1 MTNITINTSQNVN
14 INFSLADLSK
24 RLTAF
29 FIDFLIKLIY
39 FILVIIL
46 LAQSHILNGLDTWSE
61 NSIYIICYLPIAFYS
76 LCLEYFNEGQT
87 LGKKIIRIKVVKIDG
102 FQASFMDYL
111 TRWVMRLIDIQIGFG
126 LIGFISINTSGKNQR
141 LGDLAAGTTV
151 ISLSNTVEF
160 GQTIF
165 EDIDTDYIPKY
176 PQVSLL
182 NDNDMRII
190 KNNLLQ
196 ARRQMDVELISQL
209 TIKVSSIMNVTPE
222 EDNDQFIDRVIKDYN
237 YYTKEN

>member
-1 MTNITINTSQNVN
+1 
-14 INFSLADLSK
+14 
-24 RLTAF
+24 
-29 FIDFLIKLIY
+29 
-39 FILVIIL
+39 
-46 LAQSHILNGLDTWSE
+46 
-61 NSIYIICYLPIAFYS
+61 
-76 LCLEYFNEGQT
+76 
-87 LGKKIIRIKVVKIDG
+87 
-102 FQASFMDYL
+102 
-111 TRWVMRLIDIQIGFG
+111 
-126 LIGFISINTSGKNQR
+126 NTSGKNQR

-165 EDIDTDYIPKY
+165 EDIDTDYMPKY

-196 ARRQMDVELISQL
+196 ARRQMDAELISQL

>member
-1 MTNITINTSQNVN
+1 
-14 INFSLADLSK
+14 
-24 RLTAF
+24 
-29 FIDFLIKLIY
+29 
-39 FILVIIL
+39 
-46 LAQSHILNGLDTWSE
+46 
-61 NSIYIICYLPIAFYS
+61 
-76 LCLEYFNEGQT
+76 
-87 LGKKIIRIKVVKIDG
+87 
-102 FQASFMDYL
+102 MDYL

-165 EDIDTDYIPKY
+165 EDIDTDYMPKY

-196 ARRQMDVELISQL
+196 ARRQMDAELISQL